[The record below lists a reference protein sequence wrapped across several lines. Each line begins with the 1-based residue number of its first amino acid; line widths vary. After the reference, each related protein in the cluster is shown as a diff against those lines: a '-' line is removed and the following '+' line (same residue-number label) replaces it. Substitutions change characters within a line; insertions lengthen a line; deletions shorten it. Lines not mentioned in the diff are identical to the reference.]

1 MAATPLELFHRV
13 AEPSSARVRR
23 FVVDHELAEAVR
35 FRNVIYPEAEA
46 DLHDHG
52 GEVTPAL
59 WDGATL
65 HTGADAVI
73 SRLIAEADVGRSS

>member
-1 MAATPLELFHRV
+1 MAATLELFHRV

-23 FVVDHELAEAVR
+23 FVVDHDLTEAVR
-35 FRNVIYPEAEA
+35 FRNLAYPEAAA
-46 DLHDHG
+46 DLHSHG
-52 GEVTPAL
+52 GEGTPAL
-59 WDGATL
+59 WDGVTL